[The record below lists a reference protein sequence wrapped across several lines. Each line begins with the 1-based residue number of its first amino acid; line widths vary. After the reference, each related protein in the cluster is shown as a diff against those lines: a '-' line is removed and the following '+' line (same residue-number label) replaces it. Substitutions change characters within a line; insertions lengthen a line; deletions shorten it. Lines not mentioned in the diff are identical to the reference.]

1 MAENNLPNQYVGD
14 YGYDQADDKRPI
26 DQPTQAQYVT
36 GGIPNNVP
44 APQSNPNY
52 GYDQPSSNAPPPPY
66 SPNAGYQPPYGPGA
80 QVPYGPGNYVQYPQY
95 NQQPQYGQYG
105 PGQQAPTS
113 TNNVNVVVSNQPS
126 PSAIIV
132 TTAPRD
138 YMSLSIFTCL
148 CCFFPLGIAAIIY
161 SMKSADAS
169 RNGDFI
175 RATSE
180 AATARN
186 LSFAAIVVGIIGGI
200 IYGVL
205 ITQFYKTDY
214 HYNDYY

>member
-1 MAENNLPNQYVGD
+1 MAENNLPNQYAGD
-14 YGYDQADDKRPI
+14 YGYDQPGDKRPI
-26 DQPTQAQYVT
+26 DQSTQAKGVT
-36 GGIPNNVP
+36 GSIPNANSVP
-44 APQSNPNY
+44 APQSSPDY
-52 GYDQPSSNAPPPPY
+52 GYDQPAMNAPPPPY
-66 SPNAGYQPPYGPGA
+66 SPNADYKPPHGAGA
-80 QVPYGPGNYVQYPQY
+80 QVPYGPGQQPQY

-105 PGQQAPTS
+105 PGQQAPAS

-126 PSAIIV
+126 TSAVIV

-138 YMSLSIFTCL
+138 YMGLSIFTCL
-148 CCFFPLGIAAIIY
+148 CCFCPLGLAAIIY
-161 SMKSADAS
+161 SMRSTDAF
-169 RNGDFI
+169 RHGDFI
-175 RATSE
+175 LATSY

-214 HYNDYY
+214 HYDDYN